1 MAADKGSYSV
11 SGDAWSE
18 VVTFPDRIS
27 AEAVLG
33 LLTQSNVPGRIVSD
47 EHIPGL
53 GLFFSVVVPTELLHR
68 ARWLLSEAQVSEAE
82 LTYLATKEL
91 PDEPDQV

>member
-1 MAADKGSYSV
+1 MPVD
-11 SGDAWSE
+11 DWSE
-18 VVTFPDRIS
+18 VVTHPDRIS

-33 LLTQSNVPGRIVSD
+33 LLAQGDVPARIVSD
-47 EHIPGL
+47 EHLPGL

-91 PDEPDQV
+91 PDDPL